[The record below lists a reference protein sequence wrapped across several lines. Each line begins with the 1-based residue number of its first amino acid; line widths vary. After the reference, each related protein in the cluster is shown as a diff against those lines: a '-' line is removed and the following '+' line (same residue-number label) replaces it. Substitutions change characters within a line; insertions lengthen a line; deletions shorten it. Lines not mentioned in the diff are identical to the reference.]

1 MSGQEIC
8 WYFQRNSCRFGSNCR
23 NLHVYGA
30 PQQQVRDTRRKTVTF
45 KDQAPEQPS
54 GVSVLQR
61 NRYVVNNAPK
71 DSVLTQHME
80 EVSNDIAASD
90 SMWPAS
96 CYSYLQTHGNL
107 QGFEDF
113 SPEEMRLKAYSNP
126 QEYMHDINNLKTNVA
141 ELKKS
146 FLNKTQ
152 TAQEILNDYMK
163 QGPSRAKQFL
173 QPSTGFISSMDN
185 SSNFF
190 SGNQNTPSSGFF
202 SPSQNTGSFSLNN
215 NPAFRGQPQT
225 TFSSNIFAQAL
236 HEEKPSP
243 FGQRTSVFGEP
254 IEDNAFKQNI
264 FGSVLQSKSNDNNI
278 TAAQAS
284 QSSSQFSFS
293 NAFSNSAAK
302 SDLSTK
308 VSGKC
313 VMYSQENELT
323 PEELEQ
329 FKATTFTYGKT
340 PLKCPP
346 KELC

>member
-1 MSGQEIC
+1 MSGNEIC

-23 NLHVYGA
+23 NLHVYGN
-30 PQQQVRDTRRKTVTF
+30 QQQQQPRDTGRKSVSF
-45 KDQAPEQPS
+45 RNPVSEQPS
-54 GVSVLQR
+54 GISVLQR
-61 NRYVVNNAPK
+61 NRYVVNNPPK
-71 DSVLTQHME
+71 DTGLSQHLE
-80 EVSNDIAASD
+80 EIRNDITASD

-126 QEYMHDINNLKTNVA
+126 QEYMLDISNLKTNVA

-152 TAQEILNDYMK
+152 TAQEILNDYMN
-163 QGPSRAKQFL
+163 QGPSRVKQSL
-173 QPSTGFISSMDN
+173 QPSPGFISSIDS

-190 SGNQNTPSSGFF
+190 SGIQNTPSSGFF
-202 SPSQNTGSFSLNN
+202 SSSQSTGSFSLDNH
-215 NPAFRGQPQT
+215 PAFRGQNQAS
-225 TFSSNIFAQAL
+225 FNNNIFSQAL
-236 HEEKPSP
+236 SEDKQSP
-243 FGQRTSVFGEP
+243 FGQKTSVFGMP
-254 IEDNAFKQNI
+254 IEDNSVLKQNI
-264 FGSVLQSKSNDNNI
+264 FGGAVQSKSGDNSI

-293 NAFSNSAAK
+293 NAFSNS
-302 SDLSTK
+302 STK

-313 VMYSQENELT
+313 VMYSQQDELT
-323 PEELEQ
+323 TEELEQ